1 MERPTGVSVTTALMS
16 ICNAMGWFT
25 IEWDKPRGAQKLAL
39 YAIFILIGY
48 VCIWFYRRGSNW
60 ARVVVM
66 LTSLLTIVNLFF
78 ISRGNMIS
86 RVMVLSEAVLG
97 IFLLYWLNTAPARE
111 YFKSSS

>member
-1 MERPTGVSVTTALMS
+1 MGRPTGVSVTTALMC

-25 IEWDKPRGAQKLAL
+25 IEWDKPRASTKFAL
-39 YAIFILIGY
+39 CTVFILIGY

-78 ISRGNMIS
+78 ITRGNMVS
-86 RVMVLSEAVLG
+86 QVVVLSEAILG
-97 IFLLYWLNTAPARE
+97 IFLLWWLNTAPARE
-111 YFKSSS
+111 YFKSHS